1 MSEVKIITIS
11 EPELESLI
19 DRVCRNAVL
28 EVLAER
34 DDELL
39 NVEQLCKR
47 IPGLTRHLFKKLAD
61 RAKLKNISGKY
72 SLNAVKGALQSH

>member
-11 EPELESLI
+11 EP
-19 DRVCRNAVL
+19 
-28 EVLAER
+28 R